1 MTEDTRDAHDEPA
14 APEGTGTSA
23 PSRPAV
29 PAARTAR
36 AAPAG
41 SAGRVTVYDIARE
54 AGTSTSTVSR
64 VLNGSALIAE
74 ATRATVLEAA
84 ERLGYT
90 RRTVRR
96 PTGRSV
102 LNIVVFLPHAAEPH
116 AHLFYDAAALF
127 AGIQAGLGDERAHTI
142 AALNGSRSPFEGKK
156 LGDIDGCVFA
166 FSFPPPDIRALV
178 AERGI
183 PTVLINRVDDELACV
198 ANDAEAGM
206 RAIAGEVA
214 SRRPQAKPVF
224 VGVATANPIG
234 RSRWEA
240 LRRQDA
246 LAVGGRDRVELESV
260 AGVTPEV
267 VERLLVKG
275 YETFVCANDLVAVA
289 VYDRLRDLGLR
300 VPDDAAVTGYDA
312 APVRGLV
319 SRSITTVDLAVERM
333 GREAAARLVDSILA
347 REQPYACELIPG
359 DLIVGESL

>member
-1 MTEDTRDAHDEPA
+1 MTADRNDAHDEHPA
-14 APEGTGTSA
+14 SA
-23 PSRPAV
+23 ASA
-29 PAARTAR
+29 T
-36 AAPAG
+36 AG
-41 SAGRVTVYDIARE
+41 SAALAGRVTVYDIARE

-74 ATRATVLEAA
+74 PTRTAVLDAA

-127 AGIQAGLGDERAHTI
+127 AGIQGGLGDERAHTI

-166 FSFPPPDIRALV
+166 FSSPPPEIRELV

-214 SRRPQAKPVF
+214 ARRPAAKPVF
-224 VGVATANPIG
+224 VSVATANPVA
-234 RSRWEA
+234 RARWEA
-240 LRRQDA
+240 LRKQDA
-246 LAVGGRDRVELESV
+246 LPVGGRDRVELESV
-260 AGVTPEV
+260 AAVTPAAI
-267 VERLLVKG
+267 ERLLRRG
-275 YETFVCANDLVAVA
+275 YETFVGANDLVAVA
-289 VYDRLRDLGLR
+289 VYDRLRDLGVR
-300 VPDDAAVTGYDA
+300 IPEDAGITGYDA

-319 SRSITTVDLAVERM
+319 GRSITTVDLAVERM

-347 REQPYACELIPG
+347 REQPRACELIPG
-359 DLIVGESL
+359 DLIPGATL